1 MDHPEFVIDASDY
14 DGSTPGTYTIV
25 ISLTNDY
32 SHATIETA
40 TYDVEVVGEVPTGD
54 KITVPDGFEATLYG
68 DVNLDGTV
76 DVADV
81 VALNTLLLGTGEFEV
96 LQLVNADCARDYVV
110 DSTDSTLL
118 MNYVGMLIE
127 GDKLGK

>member
-1 MDHPEFVIDASDY
+1 MNLEPWLELFLTDPELWIFTS
-14 DGSTPGTYTIV
+14 STLALLAFLVARRLHSRRGLK
-25 ISLTNDY
+25 S
-32 SHATIETA
+32 
-40 TYDVEVVGEVPTGD
+40 GD

-127 GDKLGK
+127 GDNLGAEVWDD